1 MRVQEIMSAPVHS
14 IGAATSLKDVARA
27 LERHGI
33 SGVPVVD
40 GGRVIGVVSQA
51 DLVRFEQRGEREPA
65 RRRRLV
71 RPFSRGSIP
80 VRTARDAM
88 SEPAVTVDPH
98 ASAVGAAWLMTEHD
112 VTRLPVVERG
122 RLVGIVTRTDL
133 VRAFARSDDGIRREI
148 VEEVLPSLYLS
159 PNDVRVSVENGDV
172 VLEGEVE
179 EELDA
184 RCLPHAVGAVVGVID
199 VRSEVTARHEH
210 SPAYPPT

>member
-14 IGAATSLKDVARA
+14 VSPATGLKDVARA

-33 SGVPVVD
+33 SGAPVVD
-40 GGRVIGVVSQA
+40 DGRVLGVVSQA
-51 DLVRFEQRGEREPA
+51 DVVRFEQRGEREPG
-65 RRRRLV
+65 RRRRLM
-71 RPFSRGSIP
+71 RQLSRRSKP
-80 VRTARDAM
+80 ARTARDAM
-88 SEPAVTVDPH
+88 SQPAVTVDPH
-98 ASAVGAAWLMTEHD
+98 TSAVGAAWLMTEQD

-148 VEEVLPSLYLS
+148 VEEVLPSLDLS
-159 PNDVRVSVENGDV
+159 SNDVRVSVENGDV

-179 EELDA
+179 QEVDA
-184 RCLPHAVGAVVGVID
+184 RCLPHAVSAVVGVVD

-210 SPAYPPT
+210 SPV